1 MCSTLATQRDGDDS
15 SLLDGDVSAAA
26 AAAGQTQEEVEEH
39 H

>member
-26 AAAGQTQEEVEEH
+26 AGQTQEEVEEH